1 MFSKSELGGGM
12 MSDVVYEI
20 RNIYKTYKKGKI
32 VANNDISLDVYQG
45 EILGLLGPN
54 GAGKST
60 LVKQMVG
67 QLKPSRGM
75 ISLFGM
81 DVTKEAKKV
90 SRLVGYYSQEPHSMS
105 SLSVDEAIFF
115 TGRLR
120 GMNFQDAK
128 RDTQYWIER
137 LDLGGVSKK
146 QLKRIS
152 GGQRRLVGIATTM
165 IGNQPVLIFDEPT
178 NELDPLKRKLVW
190 DTIRERNR
198 DHGATIIL
206 VTHNTLEAEHIVDR
220 VGVIN
225 DGRMLTIGSV
235 GELKKQVDQRLKI
248 DLSIKIGQREKA
260 QKLISEWSY
269 PVEVLGENQLRLSVT
284 PEESSMYLQQISQYM
299 NEMACEEYKVVP
311 PSLEDVYVHFG
322 EMGVASK

>member
-1 MFSKSELGGGM
+1 
-12 MSDVVYEI
+12 MSDAVYEI
-20 RNIYKTYKKGKI
+20 RNLYKTYKGK
-32 VANNDISLDVYQG
+32 VAANNNINFDVYYG

-67 QLKPSRGM
+67 QLKPSAGT

-81 DVTKEAKKV
+81 DVAKEAKKV

-105 SLSVDEAIFF
+105 SLSVEEAIFF

-128 RDTQYWIER
+128 RDTSYWIER
-137 LDLGGVSKK
+137 LELGDVYNK

-152 GGQRRLVGIATTM
+152 GGQRRLAGIATTM
-165 IGNQPVLIFDEPT
+165 IGSQPILIFDEPT

-198 DHGATIIL
+198 EHGATIIL
-206 VTHNTLEAEHIVDR
+206 VTHNTFEAEHIVDR
-220 VGVIN
+220 VGVVS
-225 DGRMLTIGSV
+225 DGNMLTIGAV

-248 DLSIKIGQREKA
+248 DLSIKIGQRERA
-260 QKLISEWSY
+260 QQLLSDWSY
-269 PVEVLGENQLRLSVT
+269 PVEVLGENQLRLSLT
-284 PEESSMYLQQISQYM
+284 REESSDKLQQISQYM
-299 NEMACEEYKVVP
+299 EKLECEEYRVIP

-322 EMGVASK
+322 GKKVGAR

>member
-1 MFSKSELGGGM
+1 MK
-12 MSDVVYEI
+12 DIVYEVKDV
-20 RNIYKTYKKGKI
+20 NKTYKKGKV
-32 VANNDISLDVYQG
+32 VANNQINLDVYHG

-67 QLKPSRGM
+67 QLKPSKGVV
-75 ISLFGM
+75 SLYGM

-90 SRLVGYYSQEPHSMS
+90 SRLVGYYSQEPHSMA
-105 SLSVDEAIFF
+105 SLSVEEAIFF

-120 GMNFQDAK
+120 GMCFQDAK
-128 RDTQYWIER
+128 SNTDYWLER
-137 LDLGGVSKK
+137 LELGSIHKK

-165 IGNQPVLIFDEPT
+165 VGNQPVLIFDEPT

-198 DHGATIIL
+198 DFGATIIL
-206 VTHNTLEAEHIVDR
+206 VTHNTYEAEHIVDR
-220 VGVIN
+220 VGVVN
-225 DGRMLTIGSV
+225 EGKMLTVGSV
-235 GELKKQVDQRLKI
+235 GELKKKVDQRLKI
-248 DLSIKIGQREKA
+248 DLSIRIGQREVAENVLAK
-260 QKLISEWSY
+260 WSY
-269 PVEVLGENQLRLSVT
+269 PVEILGENQLRLFVT
-284 PEESSMYLQQISQYM
+284 QEESSTYLQQIAAYM
-299 NEMACEEYKVVP
+299 NDLACEEYKVVP

-322 EMGVASK
+322 GKGVNLS